1 MSFKDGGGD
10 KKFEPGTRFWEDEK
24 ENQDLFC
31 S

>member
-1 MSFKDGGGD
+1 MSFKDGEGD
-10 KKFEPGTRFWEDEK
+10 EPETRFWEDEK